1 MSENLFPSKT
11 TRPAVSRNGLSN
23 EFINALN
30 NTSNSAGIVN
40 TVGGTGVSGDKI
52 IESVPEF
59 ISTESEH
66 VIKNQNNSFI
76 ILGRDRPGNRT
87 SGYGGQGETQCG
99 SIDMVCG
106 RMGSDP
112 RAITQDGDRVY
123 ANPDFT
129 MDAARI
135 YISQKTDVDQ
145 NFGLVTGRVGSPRTK
160 SGIAIKADGVRIVG
174 REGIK
179 LVTRTD
185 KRNSQGGQVQSI
197 VGIDLIA
204 GNDDSDLQPMVKGD
218 SLLKAMDRL
227 VSYVDNLSGIVD
239 SFLMSQMEF
248 NTYSM
253 SHIHISPG
261 FGAPTPPSPT
271 MIAGGI
277 STAARQMAQTK
288 TSILALKAN
297 LATYKINF
305 LNPAG
310 SGYIN
315 SRHNH
320 TN

>member
-1 MSENLFPSKT
+1 MS
-11 TRPAVSRNGLSN
+11 
-23 EFINALN
+23 
-30 NTSNSAGIVN
+30 
-40 TVGGTGVSGDKI
+40 
-52 IESVPEF
+52 
-59 ISTESEH
+59 
-66 VIKNQNNSFI
+66 
-76 ILGRDRPGNRT
+76 
-87 SGYGGQGETQCG
+87 
-99 SIDMVCG
+99 
-106 RMGSDP
+106 SDP
-112 RAITQDGDRVY
+112 RAVTQDGERVY

-145 NFGLVTGRVGSPRTK
+145 NFGLVTGKVGSPRTK

-218 SLLKAMDRL
+218 SLLSAMDRL
-227 VSYVDNLSGIVD
+227 VNYVDKLSGIVD

-271 MIAGGI
+271 MLAGGI
-277 STAARQMAQTK
+277 STAIRQMAQTK

>member
-1 MSENLFPSKT
+1 VSENLFRSRT
-11 TRPAVSRNGLSN
+11 TRPAVSRDGLSN
-23 EFINALN
+23 TVLSSIGS
-30 NTSNSAGIVN
+30 TPTT

-52 IESVPEF
+52 LESVPEF

-76 ILGRDRPGNRT
+76 VLGRDRPGNRT

-106 RMGSDP
+106 RMSSDP
-112 RAITQDGDRVY
+112 RAVTQDGERVY

-145 NFGLVTGRVGSPRTK
+145 NFGLVTGKVGSPRTK

-218 SLLKAMDRL
+218 SLLSAIDRL
-227 VSYVDNLSGIVD
+227 VNYVDNLSGIVD

-271 MIAGGI
+271 MLAGGI
-277 STAARQMAQTK
+277 STAIRQMAQTK

>member
-1 MSENLFPSKT
+1 VSENLFPSRT
-11 TRPAVSRNGLSN
+11 TRPAVSRNGLSSA
-23 EFINALN
+23 ALRSIAS
-30 NTSNSAGIVN
+30 TPTTTI
-40 TVGGTGVSGDKI
+40 GGTGVSGDKI
-52 IESVPEF
+52 LESVPEF

-76 ILGRDRPGNRT
+76 VLGRDRPSNRT

-106 RMGSDP
+106 RMSGDP
-112 RAITQDGDRVY
+112 RAVTQDGERVY

>member
-1 MSENLFPSKT
+1 MSEKLFPSRT
-11 TRPAVSRNGLSN
+11 RRPAVSRNGLSN
-23 EFINALN
+23 RSIN
-30 NTSNSAGIVN
+30 IVGQSSTAN
-40 TVGGTGVSGDKI
+40 GAIATAGGTGVSGDKI
-52 IESVPEF
+52 LESVPEF

-66 VIKNQNNSFI
+66 VINNQNNSFI
-76 ILGRDRPGNRT
+76 VLGRDRPGNRT
-87 SGYGGQGETQCG
+87 SGYGGAGETQCG

-112 RAITQDGDRVY
+112 RAVTQDGDRVY

-135 YISQKTDVDQ
+135 YISQKTDVDR
-145 NFGLVTGRVGSPRTK
+145 NFGLARGKVGSPTTK

-204 GNDDSDLQPMVKGD
+204 GNDDSDLQPMVKGS
-218 SLLKAMDRL
+218 SLVSAMDRL
-227 VSYVDNLSGIVD
+227 VNYVDNLSGIVD

-271 MIAGGI
+271 MLAGGI
-277 STAARQMAQTK
+277 STAIRQMAQTK

>member
-1 MSENLFPSKT
+1 MVLQEQSLESLLKQT
-11 TRPAVSRNGLSN
+11 ELELLVEKELS
-23 EFINALN
+23 
-30 NTSNSAGIVN
+30 
-40 TVGGTGVSGDKI
+40 
-52 IESVPEF
+52 
-59 ISTESEH
+59 
-66 VIKNQNNSFI
+66 SF
-76 ILGRDRPGNRT
+76 
-87 SGYGGQGETQCG
+87 
-99 SIDMVCG
+99 
-106 RMGSDP
+106 
-112 RAITQDGDRVY
+112 
-123 ANPDFT
+123 
-129 MDAARI
+129 
-135 YISQKTDVDQ
+135 
-145 NFGLVTGRVGSPRTK
+145 
-160 SGIAIKADGVRIVG
+160 
-174 REGIK
+174 
-179 LVTRTD
+179 TRTD

-227 VSYVDNLSGIVD
+227 VGYVDNLSGIVD

-310 SGYIN
+310 VVISIVDITIQIRIYYGRSKRN
-315 SRHNH
+315 L
-320 TN
+320 

>member
-1 MSENLFPSKT
+1 MSENLFPSRT
-11 TRPAVSRNGLSN
+11 TRPAVSRNGLSSA
-23 EFINALN
+23 ALRSIAS
-30 NTSNSAGIVN
+30 TPTTTI
-40 TVGGTGVSGDKI
+40 GGTGVSGDKI
-52 IESVPEF
+52 LESVPEF

-76 ILGRDRPGNRT
+76 VLGRDRPSNRT

-106 RMGSDP
+106 RMSGDP
-112 RAITQDGDRVY
+112 RAVTQDGERVY

-204 GNDDSDLQPMVKGD
+204 GNDDADILLEKLEDNV
-218 SLLKAMDRL
+218 SL
-227 VSYVDNLSGIVD
+227 
-239 SFLMSQMEF
+239 
-248 NTYSM
+248 
-253 SHIHISPG
+253 
-261 FGAPTPPSPT
+261 
-271 MIAGGI
+271 
-277 STAARQMAQTK
+277 
-288 TSILALKAN
+288 
-297 LATYKINF
+297 
-305 LNPAG
+305 
-310 SGYIN
+310 
-315 SRHNH
+315 
-320 TN
+320 

>member
-1 MSENLFPSKT
+1 MSKKLFPSRTK
-11 TRPAVSRNGLSN
+11 RPAVSRDGLG
-23 EFINALN
+23 A
-30 NTSNSAGIVN
+30 AGIGLVSSLPNVVN
-40 TVGGTGVSGDKI
+40 KNGGLGISGDKI
-52 IESVPEF
+52 LEPVPEF

-76 ILGRDRPGNRT
+76 VLGRDRPGNRT
-87 SGYGGQGETQCG
+87 TGYGGKGDTQCG
-99 SIDMVCG
+99 SVDIVCG
-106 RMGSDP
+106 RMSSDP
-112 RAITQDGDRVY
+112 RSATDEGERIY
-123 ANPDFT
+123 ANPDFK

-145 NFGLVTGRVGSPRTK
+145 NFGLTKGKVGSPTTK

-218 SLLKAMDRL
+218 SLLRAMDRL
-227 VSYVDNLSGIVD
+227 VNYVDKLSGIVD

-248 NTYSM
+248 NAYSM
-253 SHIHISPG
+253 SHVHISPG
-261 FGAPTPPSPT
+261 FGAPTPPSIT
-271 MIAGGI
+271 MLTSGI
-277 STAARQMAQTK
+277 KTASQQLAQTK

>member
-1 MSENLFPSKT
+1 MSENLFRSRT
-11 TRPAVSRNGLSN
+11 TRPAVSRDGLSN
-23 EFINALN
+23 TVLSSIGS
-30 NTSNSAGIVN
+30 TPTT

-52 IESVPEF
+52 LESVPEF

-76 ILGRDRPGNRT
+76 VLGRDRPGNRA
-87 SGYGGQGETQCG
+87 SGYGGKGETQCG

-112 RAITQDGDRVY
+112 RAVTQDGDRVY

-135 YISQKTDVDQ
+135 YISQKTDVDH
-145 NFGLVTGRVGSPRTK
+145 NFGLARGKVGSPATK

-218 SLLKAMDRL
+218 SLLSAIDRL
-227 VSYVDNLSGIVD
+227 VNYVDNLSGIVD

-248 NTYSM
+248 NAHSM

-271 MIAGGI
+271 MLAGGI
-277 STAARQMAQTK
+277 TTAIRQMAQTK

-297 LATYKINF
+297 LAMYKINF

-315 SRHNH
+315 SKHNH